1 MSETEFVRALDT
13 VKTRLYRTAY
23 VYLGNEADAL
33 DAVDEAV
40 YKALIGLKKL
50 RHDEYFTTWITRIL
64 INECKN
70 DIRRKKRSVCFD
82 DIPEKVV
89 NQFDSLPLKDAIM
102 RLPRELKE
110 PVILRY
116 FADYTVSQTA
126 KALKIPQG
134 TAATRIRRA
143 LKLLN
148 LDLSEV
154 TLDEQK

>member
-13 VKTRLYRTAY
+13 VKTQLYRTAY

-33 DAVDEAV
+33 DAVDETV
-40 YKALIGLKKL
+40 YKALIGISKL
-50 RHDEYFTTWITRIL
+50 RYDEYFTTWITRIL

-70 DIRRKKRSVCFD
+70 DLRRKKRSVCVND
-82 DIPEKVV
+82 LPEKGEE
-89 NQFDSLPLKDAIM
+89 QFDTLPLKDAIR

-110 PVILRY
+110 PIILRY
-116 FADYTVSQTA
+116 FADYTVAQTA
-126 KALKIPQG
+126 KTLKIPQG

-148 LDLSEV
+148 LDLSEEV
-154 TLDEQK
+154 INE